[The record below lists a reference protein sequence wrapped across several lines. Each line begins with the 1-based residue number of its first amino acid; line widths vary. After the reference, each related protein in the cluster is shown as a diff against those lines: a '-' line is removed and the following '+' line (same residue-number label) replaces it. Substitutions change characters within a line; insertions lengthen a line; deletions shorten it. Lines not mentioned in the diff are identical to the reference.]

1 MHTDPIADMLT
12 RIRNACM
19 IQHTHVVMPSSK
31 VKVNIAQIL
40 QQEGFISRYAVN
52 DDKPQPKL
60 MMELKYTGRGKPVI
74 TGLKRRSRPGRRL
87 YTGYS
92 DIPWVRSGLGIN
104 ILSTPMGVMTG
115 RKARNA
121 KVGGEVLCDVW

>member
-12 RIRNACM
+12 RVRNACM
-19 IQHTHVVMPSSK
+19 IEHTHVVMPSSN

-40 QQEGFISRYAVN
+40 QQEGFISRYAVS
-52 DDKPQPKL
+52 DDKPQPRL
-60 MMELKYTGRGKPVI
+60 MIELKYTDRGKPVI

-87 YTGYS
+87 YTGYK

-104 ILSTPMGVMTG
+104 ILSTPQGVMTG
-115 RKARNA
+115 RKARNE
-121 KVGGEVLCDVW
+121 KVGGEVLCDIW

>member
-1 MHTDPIADMLT
+1 MQTDPIADMLT

-31 VKVNIAQIL
+31 IKVNIAQIL
-40 QQEGFISRYAVN
+40 QQEGFISRYAVS

-87 YTGYS
+87 YTGYT
-92 DIPWVRSGLGIN
+92 DIPWVRSGLGVN
-104 ILSTPMGVMTG
+104 ILSTPMGVITG
-115 RKARNA
+115 RKARNS
-121 KVGGEVLCDVW
+121 KVGGEILCDVW